1 MTAAVARTP
10 QKRILA
16 DSTNSRR
23 NIAFSPQSTKK
34 RKLDSSPA
42 TALKGLP
49 RGSSGK
55 YGSSQPRSQFE
66 EEVLEK
72 LTQDLNGLKQNNS
85 EKDQQWARPPLGDFN
100 PALDNLCFQ
109 SIEAEEGTLQGGRAT
124 VRLFGVTEVRFIS
137 LWQGFWILCTINLF
151 DRLDIR

>member
-10 QKRILA
+10 QKRVLA

-49 RGSSGK
+49 RGSNGK

-66 EEVLEK
+66 EEVLDK

-85 EKDQQWARPPLGDFN
+85 EKDQQWARPALGDFN
-100 PALDNLCFQ
+100 PALDSLCFQ

-124 VRLFGVTEVRFIS
+124 VRLFGVTEVSDMFP
-137 LWQGFWILCTINLF
+137 LHGFYIMNTINSLNRP
-151 DRLDIR
+151 DTR